1 MTKQLIPFRPIFNPA
16 VGTLDFTGYQPGF
29 SFNKLYAVINVTRNI
44 PIYIP
49 GMAGYGASLLSPN
62 IVQLVYSTTTH
73 SSSDIINVYYDTS
86 AGYETNTPV
95 ESGGQLQLMQET
107 LNQLLVEI
115 KITNIILLEHTH
127 NNSLRS
133 TDLQNLRDELL
144 NPLSNLS

>member
-1 MTKQLIPFRPIFNPA
+1 MAKQLITFRPIFNPT

-49 GMAGYGASLLSPN
+49 GMSGYGASLLSPN

-73 SSSDIINVYYDTS
+73 VSSDIINVYYDTS

-107 LNQLLVEI
+107 LNQLLVEV
-115 KITNIILLEHTH
+115 KLTNIILLEHTH

-133 TDLQNLRDELL
+133 TDLQNLRNELL